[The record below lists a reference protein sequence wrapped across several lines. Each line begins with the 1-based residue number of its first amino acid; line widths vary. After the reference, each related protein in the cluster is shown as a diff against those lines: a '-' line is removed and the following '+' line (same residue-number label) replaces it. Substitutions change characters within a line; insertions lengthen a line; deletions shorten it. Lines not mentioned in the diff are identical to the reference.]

1 MAYAMHPTER
11 AAKEILASIEATF
24 QPTHRFVRVEASR
37 YRHLDL
43 RFYDR
48 TASDLKARGFTMLAD
63 VEDRTVT
70 ETPGTVLSA
79 ILVRTMASRDG
90 TVMCALYH
98 PHIRR
103 FTLRALLW
111 LLRKLPG
118 KVTDMETECTDGSF
132 VVTTNAVSAAAFD
145 SPPLIATE
153 YVPATTAPLD
163 VYARHTQ
170 RVAEHLA
177 TRPGVQARTITSH
190 DAMVASQNRMNALK
204 AAFRGEVGGVTREE
218 LERLSVFGTRL
229 AGDVHAAVVQERIQR
244 AV

>member
-1 MAYAMHPTER
+1 MHPTER
-11 AAKEILASIEATF
+11 AAQEILASIEATF
-24 QPTHRFVRVEASR
+24 QPTHRFVRVQASG

-43 RFYDR
+43 QFYER
-48 TASDLKARGFTMLAD
+48 SARDLTARGFTLLAD
-63 VEDRTVT
+63 VEDRTIT

-79 ILVRTMASRDG
+79 IMVRTMASRDG

-98 PHIRR
+98 PHIRT
-103 FTLRALLW
+103 FALRALLW

-145 SPPLIATE
+145 SPPLIVTE
-153 YVPATTAPLD
+153 YVPMKTAPLD

-177 TRPGVQARTITSH
+177 GRPGVQARSITSH
-190 DAMVASQNRMNALK
+190 DEMIASQNRMNALK
-204 AAFRGEVGGVTREE
+204 AAYRGEVGGVTRAE
-218 LERLSVFGTRL
+218 LERLSTFGKGL
-229 AGDVHAAVVQERIQR
+229 AGDVHAAVVQEQMRR